1 MVKIPESIQNIVIDY
16 VNKIKHQIPI
26 DKVIL
31 FGSYAK
37 GGYTMDSDIDIAIF
51 SDYFKDMAGVD
62 AFKFLFL
69 QTLEYDI
76 DMQPLAF
83 TVEEY
88 QKPMGIVE
96 DIIDTGVEIN
106 HY

>member
-1 MVKIPESIQNIVIDY
+1 MVKIPEQIQGIIIDY
-16 VNKIKHQIPI
+16 VKKIKSQIPI

-37 GGYTMDSDIDIAIF
+37 GGHTIDSDIDIAVF

-69 QTLEYDI
+69 QTLEYDV

-83 TVEEY
+83 TTEDY
-88 QKPMGIVE
+88 KRPIGIVGE
-96 DIIDTGVEIN
+96 IINTGIEIGN
-106 HY
+106 